1 MNLEDRFINNTSD
14 DNSFPPGKD
23 YRAIYTILKNNFEK
37 NIHPEIKTKILEI
50 EKEGYYNDHG
60 VDHIKMVIDRISK
73 IVENFESNESSFQLS
88 DYEVFILL
96 IAANLHDAGHLITTR
111 KGHAHAAKELLSR
124 FDKAP
129 NNLLD
134 ANERRVIGD
143 IAKSHGGKDDPIGKL
158 QSEDH
163 ISGIKIRPRLL
174 ASILRLA
181 DELAEDKTRAS
192 RFLLYLKDLNDTQ
205 NNPMD
210 DFSEI
215 FHRFSESM
223 DSIYIEGNVIKLSFC
238 VNSKQLRKKFKKK
251 SGEIETE
258 HYLLDEIYERCLK
271 TFLETLYS
279 NRFFAPNNR
288 YIKIT
293 VNIYLLDEYEDYLI
307 DPISF
312 ILEES
317 GYPFIS
323 HGDIFQ
329 MCKKDL
335 KDTTTGA
342 NIDGEYI
349 AQLIEKKT
357 ATHEK
362 SI

>member
-1 MNLEDRFINNTSD
+1 MNLEELFLSNKIN
-14 DNSFPPGKD
+14 DNSFPSGKD
-23 YRAIYTILKNNFEK
+23 YIATYTILKNNFEK

-50 EKEGYYNDHG
+50 EREGYYNDHG

-73 IVENFESNESSFQLS
+73 IIENFKQNESSFSLS
-88 DYEVFILL
+88 NYEVFILL
-96 IAANLHDAGHLITTR
+96 IAANLHDAGHLITNR
-111 KGHAHAAKELLSR
+111 KGHANAAKELLSR

-129 NNLLD
+129 NSLLD
-134 ANERRVIGD
+134 PGERRIIGD

-158 QSEDH
+158 ASEDH

-192 RFLLYLKDLNDTQ
+192 RFLLYLKDEGDTQ
-205 NNPMD
+205 NNPLD

-215 FHRFSESM
+215 FHRFSESI

-238 VNSKQLRKKFKKK
+238 VNSKQLIKKFKKK
-251 SGEIETE
+251 SGDSETT
-258 HYLLDEIYERCLK
+258 HFLLDEIYERCLK

-279 NRFFAPNNR
+279 NRFFEPNNR
-288 YIKIT
+288 YTKIT
-293 VNIYLLDEYEDYLI
+293 VKIYLLDEYEDYLI

-312 ILEES
+312 VLEEN
-317 GYPFIS
+317 GYPSIGR
-323 HGDIFQ
+323 GDIFE
-329 MCKKDL
+329 MCKKNL
-335 KDTTTGA
+335 KDTTGA
-342 NIDGEYI
+342 DINGEYI
-349 AQLIEKKT
+349 ARLIEQKKIN
-357 ATHEK
+357 HEE